1 MARLV
6 IAPSPF
12 LDPRGQPRNARMDF
26 IGGPLD
32 GETWSI
38 YVPFCNEDVQ
48 EKHGG
53 RYVYASTREW
63 AFIWMPDR

>member
-1 MARLV
+1 
-6 IAPSPF
+6 
-12 LDPRGQPRNARMDF
+12 MDF

-32 GETWSI
+32 GETWRI
-38 YVPFCNEDVQ
+38 YVPFCNADVQ